1 MRMAC
6 RLDSRTGF
14 QMAGEWLKYQLT
26 APVDT
31 GPMNCKFFGNKKKNS
46 QLNSSQEGTPLAF
59 MNFFF
64 WRGVE
69 TAVGFQAFKVFASW
83 NQKQTQK
90 LFLAVCFQNSCCR
103 APGELESSSSAHRF
117 SPIRFCNYL
126 GLIIC
131 IALFLTRE
139 VLLDWQIRLS
149 VTLIPP
155 TKEGRSV
162 FYKVTARPVS

>member
-1 MRMAC
+1 LLQGTPFFTAAFRAQQGEVMRMAC

-64 WRGVE
+64 
-69 TAVGFQAFKVFASW
+69 
-83 NQKQTQK
+83 
-90 LFLAVCFQNSCCR
+90 
-103 APGELESSSSAHRF
+103 
-117 SPIRFCNYL
+117 
-126 GLIIC
+126 
-131 IALFLTRE
+131 
-139 VLLDWQIRLS
+139 
-149 VTLIPP
+149 
-155 TKEGRSV
+155 
-162 FYKVTARPVS
+162 